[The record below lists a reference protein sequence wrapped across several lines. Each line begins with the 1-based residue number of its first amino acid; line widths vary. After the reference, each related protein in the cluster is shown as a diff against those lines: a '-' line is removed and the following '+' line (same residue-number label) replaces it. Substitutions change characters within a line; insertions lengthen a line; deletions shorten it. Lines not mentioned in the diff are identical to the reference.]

1 MSIGKNNMKP
11 DHGWIEDWRVGVN
24 PNREREVSDGFIS
37 IFADFWKTQSMDDK
51 AKTTR
56 NRYAAALHSIGG
68 YLVEQ
73 AISAEGKNKTYYELV
88 SECIGPDDGPLIH
101 FDNET
106 WQNEIDTV
114 SRKLYKYMR
123 NKAE

>member
-1 MSIGKNNMKP
+1 MKP
-11 DHGWIEDWRVGVN
+11 DYGWIEDWRIGLD

-37 IFADFWKTQSMDDK
+37 IFADFWKTQALDDK
-51 AKTTR
+51 AKTTQ

-68 YLVEQ
+68 YLVEK
-73 AISAEGKNKTYYELV
+73 AISEEGRNKTYYELV
-88 SECIGPDDGPLIH
+88 SESICPDDGPLIH

-106 WQNEIDTV
+106 WQNEIDMV

-123 NKAE
+123 NKSE